1 MLVTVKEVVS
11 VQYADDVV
19 AQILSVGLEVKSS
32 VAARNAYEVHSSH
45 VVCSLGCR

>member
-32 VAARNAYEVHSSH
+32 VAARNAYEVAFVSRRMLSR
-45 VVCSLGCR
+45 L